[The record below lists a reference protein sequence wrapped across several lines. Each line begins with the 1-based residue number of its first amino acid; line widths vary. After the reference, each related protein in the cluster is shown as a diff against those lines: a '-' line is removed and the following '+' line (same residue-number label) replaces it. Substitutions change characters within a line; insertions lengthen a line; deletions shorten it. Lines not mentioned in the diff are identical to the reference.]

1 MILNNIEIERVS
13 VYILFNVMNTKMDSQ
28 ERLNLKKLIDEM
40 ECENNTENIR
50 KLKHSVL
57 IRDDVRRME
66 QLKTANAELRNQDP
80 GAFKEICETACPFL
94 FNQYTDI
101 FNKVLKDELDLTIMT
116 KLLTVLKLIEDGK
129 VDQHEGSVMFGKIL
143 KELYLD
149 SAVKR
154 ADNLDKENEHMR
166 VTPVEG
172 KTISWKQY
180 KLMHTE

>member
-1 MILNNIEIERVS
+1 
-13 VYILFNVMNTKMDSQ
+13 MNTSMNPQ

-57 IRDDVRRME
+57 LRDDIRRME
-66 QLKTANAELRNQDP
+66 QLKTANGELRQENP
-80 GAFKEICETACPFL
+80 GAFQEICETACPFL

-116 KLLTVLKLIEDGK
+116 KLLTILKLIEDGK

-154 ADNLDKENEHMR
+154 ADNLDKENEQMR
-166 VTPVEG
+166 VTPAEG
-172 KTISWKQY
+172 KNISWKQY
-180 KLMHTE
+180 KLMQSE

>member
-1 MILNNIEIERVS
+1 
-13 VYILFNVMNTKMDSQ
+13 MDSS

-50 KLKHSVL
+50 SLKHSVL
-57 IRDDVRRME
+57 IRDDVRKME
-66 QLKTANAELRNQDP
+66 HLKQANVNLRESDSDK
-80 GAFKEICETACPFL
+80 FREICATSCPFL
-94 FNQYTDI
+94 FNNYTDI

-116 KLLTVLKLIEDGK
+116 KLLTVLKLIEDGN

-154 ADNLDKENEHMR
+154 ADSLDKEHEHMR
-166 VTPVEG
+166 VKPVDG
-172 KTISWKQY
+172 KQISWKEF
-180 KLMHTE
+180 KIMNS

>member
-1 MILNNIEIERVS
+1 M
-13 VYILFNVMNTKMDSQ
+13 YIYFLNVMNTKMDSQ

-66 QLKTANAELRNQDP
+66 QLKTANAEVRDQDP

-166 VTPVEG
+166 VKPVEG
-172 KTISWKQY
+172 KNISWSQY
-180 KLMHTE
+180 KLMQTE